1 MFLPQLFPQISEG
14 LFDWSVARLGE
25 GSAEMAK
32 SKPEL
37 LTRGLEGRGAS
48 ASTWLRG
55 GLFPSTFDYYKL
67 THISTSGAT
76 S

>member
-37 LTRGLEGRGAS
+37 LTRGLEGG
-48 ASTWLRG
+48 WGWERG
-55 GLFPSTFDYYKL
+55 GVPRRAL
-67 THISTSGAT
+67 G
-76 S
+76 